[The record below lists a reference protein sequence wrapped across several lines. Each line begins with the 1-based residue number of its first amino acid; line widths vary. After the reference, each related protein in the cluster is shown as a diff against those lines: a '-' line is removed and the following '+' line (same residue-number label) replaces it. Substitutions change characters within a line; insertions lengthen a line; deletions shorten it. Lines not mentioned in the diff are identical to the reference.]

1 MDRVFIFDGGGE
13 LMSLPAEWT
22 SLSGEDPF
30 VWSPFRTQDLLVLTG
45 LVQTLSRQ
53 PCDPGVAEEITP

>member
-30 VWSPFRTQDLLVLTG
+30 VVVAVSYSGSPGPHGTG
-45 LVQTLSRQ
+45 PDAL
-53 PCDPGVAEEITP
+53 AAAM